1 MSTGT
6 FIVKSAL
13 QKIGAHSKL
22 KPANPDSLE
31 NGYLA
36 LNSYISALQDDDINM
51 GAVPL
56 NAIGNELSE
65 PQGVTNY
72 IIANLAIILQ
82 PDHPGTQISTELRI
96 FANKGANSI
105 KNTYQEI
112 TIPKPVA
119 RNTLPRGVGNFRR
132 RGRIFFGKGETI
144 G

>member
-6 FIVKSAL
+6 YIVTRAL
-13 QKIGAHSKL
+13 QKIQAHSKM

-31 NGYLA
+31 NGFLA
-36 LNSYISALQDDDINM
+36 LNSYISALQDDQIDM

-56 NAIGNELSE
+56 EAISDELSE
-65 PQGVTNY
+65 PQGTTNY

-105 KNTYQEI
+105 KNTYQQVD
-112 TIPKPVA
+112 IPRPVG
-119 RNTLPRGVGNFRR
+119 RSTLPRGAGNFRR
-132 RGRIFFGKGETI
+132 RGRIFFNKDEPI